1 MEKPVSYTG
10 IFLGCLLA
18 GLVRAA
24 FKAITG
30 REMFKANPKGPLY
43 KWLGGANHG
52 SSPAPLPN
60 RQRGREPERFS

>member
-30 REMFKANPKGPLY
+30 REMFRANPKGPLY
-43 KWLGGANHG
+43 KLFNHG
-52 SSPAPLPN
+52 SSPAQPLIH
-60 RQRGREPERFS
+60 QRGPERERPS